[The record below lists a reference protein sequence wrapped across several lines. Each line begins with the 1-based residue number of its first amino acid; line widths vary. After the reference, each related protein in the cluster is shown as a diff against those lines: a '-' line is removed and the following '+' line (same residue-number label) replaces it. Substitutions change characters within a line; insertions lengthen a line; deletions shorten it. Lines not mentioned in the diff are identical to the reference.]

1 MNSTNCWMP
10 STRAVKEGIAPG
22 RCGIPAETWNI
33 HGRMKLVFWIFSGV
47 RNSVPKPGSNKNTQQ
62 PIFHVLRE
70 LFT

>member
-1 MNSTNCWMP
+1 MP
-10 STRAVKEGIAPG
+10 STQQRKVKPLEGVVYLRKSG
-22 RCGIPAETWNI
+22 NM
-33 HGRMKLVFWIFSGV
+33 HGDMKLATWIFSGV